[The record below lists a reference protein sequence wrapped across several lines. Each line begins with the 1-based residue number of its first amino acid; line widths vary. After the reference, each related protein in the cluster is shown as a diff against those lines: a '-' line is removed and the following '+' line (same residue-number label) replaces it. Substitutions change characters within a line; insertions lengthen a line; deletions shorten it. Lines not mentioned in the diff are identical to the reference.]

1 MKLLLLPI
9 LSSVCLLPVNNQ
21 FKAAEKPV
29 FAAVDLTSTENIRE
43 SSEITFQS
51 EPGYGKLSSVAFK
64 NQDYCRAELKDFEFD
79 AKFIVVSATV
89 YFSGTN
95 FKGVER
101 GYITSNSLKPIK
113 KLMERCLPGSIV
125 VFDDVK
131 VKGPDNEVR
140 KIDGLSLTLF

>member
-21 FKAAEKPV
+21 FKTDEKHV
-29 FAAVDLTSTENIRE
+29 SAVVHLASTENIKE
-43 SSEITFQS
+43 ASEITFQA
-51 EPGYGKLSSVAFK
+51 EPGYGKLSSVVFK

-101 GYITSNSLKPIK
+101 GFITSNSFKPIK

-140 KIDGLSLTLF
+140 KIDGLSLTLY